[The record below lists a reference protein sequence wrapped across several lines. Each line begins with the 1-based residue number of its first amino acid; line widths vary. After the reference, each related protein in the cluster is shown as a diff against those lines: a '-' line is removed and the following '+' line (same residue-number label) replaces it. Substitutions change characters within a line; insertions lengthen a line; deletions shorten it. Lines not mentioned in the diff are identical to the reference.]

1 MRGIV
6 LLNYFKTRKEGGKTV
21 NFAALV
27 LFSR

>member
-6 LLNYFKTRKEGGKTV
+6 LLNCFKIRKEGGKTV
-21 NFAALV
+21 NFAAFD